1 MWTVRS
7 LAQVDRRPRSG
18 LLTSSDHMS
27 IELFL
32 LLMAIGLAT
41 GTLIGAV
48 GVGGVLLVPALV
60 LLGGLDVHD
69 ATPVATL
76 SFLFTG
82 IAGTAAYSRQR
93 RIDWPTARWL
103 LLFAIPGAVG
113 GASTNVFLSSTSV
126 TVVIAVTLTAA
137 AVRSLRRTPADSNGR
152 TLGLAALAVIGAAV
166 GFGSTLSG
174 TGGPVL
180 LIPVMLLG
188 GAGVKL
194 AVSSSQPIQV
204 PIAIFGAA
212 SFLAYG
218 SLDWQL
224 ALSLG
229 TAQGLGTVVGARISD
244 RLPVEMLLR
253 LVTWALVASAAVFAV
268 KAFTG

>member
-1 MWTVRS
+1 
-7 LAQVDRRPRSG
+7 
-18 LLTSSDHMS
+18 MS

-82 IAGTAAYSRQR
+82 IAGTVAYSRQR

-113 GASTNVFLSSTSV
+113 GASTNVALSSTSV

-137 AVRSLRRTPADSNGR
+137 AVRSLRRAPDSDSNGR
-152 TLGLAALAVIGAAV
+152 TLGLAALAVIGAVV

-194 AVSSSQPIQV
+194 AISSSQPIQV

-229 TAQGLGTVVGARISD
+229 TAQGLGTVLGARISD

>member
-1 MWTVRS
+1 
-7 LAQVDRRPRSG
+7 
-18 LLTSSDHMS
+18 MS

-32 LLMAIGLAT
+32 LLTVIGLAT

-60 LLGGLDVHD
+60 LIGGLDVHD

-82 IAGTAAYSRQR
+82 VVGTVAYARRR
-93 RIDWPTARWL
+93 RIHRPTTKWL
-103 LLFAIPGAVG
+103 LLFAMPGAVA
-113 GASTNVFLSSTSV
+113 GAFTNVALSATAI
-126 TVVIAVTLTAA
+126 TVVIAATLVAA
-137 AVRSLRRTPADSNGR
+137 AVQSPRGASDTDLSGR
-152 TLGLAALAVIGAAV
+152 ALGPAALAVMGLLV

-180 LIPVMLLG
+180 LIPVMLLA
-188 GAGVKL
+188 GAGVEL

-212 SFLAYG
+212 SFLLHG

-229 TAQGLGTVVGARISD
+229 SAQGVGTVVGARVGA
-244 RLPVEMLLR
+244 RLPVEMLRR

-268 KAFTG
+268 KAFAG

>member
-1 MWTVRS
+1 
-7 LAQVDRRPRSG
+7 
-18 LLTSSDHMS
+18 MS

-82 IAGTAAYSRQR
+82 IAGTVAYSRQR

-113 GASTNVFLSSTSV
+113 GASANVALSSTSV
-126 TVVIAVTLTAA
+126 TVVIAITLTAA
-137 AVRSLRRTPADSNGR
+137 AVRSLRGASDSDPNGR
-152 TLGLAALAVIGAAV
+152 TLGLAALAVIGTVV

-188 GAGVKL
+188 GAGVRL

-229 TAQGLGTVVGARISD
+229 TAQGLGTVIGAGISE

>member
-1 MWTVRS
+1 
-7 LAQVDRRPRSG
+7 
-18 LLTSSDHMS
+18 MS

-82 IAGTAAYSRQR
+82 IAGTVAYSRQR

-113 GASTNVFLSSTSV
+113 GASTNVALSSTSV

-137 AVRSLRRTPADSNGR
+137 AVRSLRRAPDSDSSGR
-152 TLGLAALAVIGAAV
+152 TSGPAALAFIGAVV

>member
-1 MWTVRS
+1 
-7 LAQVDRRPRSG
+7 
-18 LLTSSDHMS
+18 MS

-60 LLGGLDVHD
+60 LLGGLDVHE

-82 IAGTAAYSRQR
+82 IAGTMAYSRQR
-93 RIDWPTARWL
+93 RIHWPTTRWL
-103 LLFAIPGAVG
+103 LLFAIPGAVA
-113 GASTNVFLSSTSV
+113 GASTNVALSSTSV

-137 AVRSLRRTPADSNGR
+137 AVRSLRGSPDSDQKR
-152 TLGLAALAVIGAAV
+152 SKLGPAALAVIGAVV

-194 AVSSSQPIQV
+194 AVSSSQPLQV

-229 TAQGLGTVVGARISD
+229 TAQGVGTLVGARISD

-253 LVTWALVASAAVFAV
+253 LVTWALVVSAAVFAV

>member
-1 MWTVRS
+1 
-7 LAQVDRRPRSG
+7 
-18 LLTSSDHMS
+18 MS

-82 IAGTAAYSRQR
+82 IAGTVAYSRQR
-93 RIDWPTARWL
+93 RIDWPIARWL

-113 GASTNVFLSSTSV
+113 GASANVALSSTSV
-126 TVVIAVTLTAA
+126 TVVIAITLTAA
-137 AVRSLRRTPADSNGR
+137 AVRSLRRAPDSDSNGR
-152 TLGLAALAVIGAAV
+152 TLGLAALAVIGAVV

>member
-1 MWTVRS
+1 
-7 LAQVDRRPRSG
+7 
-18 LLTSSDHMS
+18 MS

-48 GVGGVLLVPALV
+48 GVGGVLLVPSLV
-60 LLGGLDVHD
+60 LLGGLDVHE

-82 IAGTAAYSRQR
+82 IAGTVAYSRKG
-93 RIDWPTARWL
+93 RIDWPTTRWL

-113 GASTNVFLSSTSV
+113 GASTNVALSSTSV
-126 TVVIAVTLTAA
+126 TAVIAVTLTAA
-137 AVRSLRRTPADSNGR
+137 AVRSLRGTSDSGPKGSKLGPA
-152 TLGLAALAVIGAAV
+152 TLAVIGAVV

-194 AVSSSQPIQV
+194 AVSSSQPLQV

-229 TAQGLGTVVGARISD
+229 AAQGVGTVVGARISD

-253 LVTWALVASAAVFAV
+253 LVTWALVVSAAVFAV

>member
-1 MWTVRS
+1 
-7 LAQVDRRPRSG
+7 
-18 LLTSSDHMS
+18 MS

-60 LLGGLDVHD
+60 LLGGLDVHE

-82 IAGTAAYSRQR
+82 IAGLAGPVAYPRQG
-93 RIDWPTARWL
+93 RIDWPTTRWL
-103 LLFAIPGAVG
+103 RLFAIPGAVG
-113 GASTNVFLSSTSV
+113 GASTNVALSSTSV

-137 AVRSLRRTPADSNGR
+137 AVRSLRGTSDSGPKGSKLGPA
-152 TLGLAALAVIGAAV
+152 TLAVIGAVV

-194 AVSSSQPIQV
+194 AVSSSQPLQV

-229 TAQGLGTVVGARISD
+229 TAQGVGTVVGARISD

-253 LVTWALVASAAVFAV
+253 LVTWALVVSAAVFAV
-268 KAFTG
+268 KAFAG

>member
-1 MWTVRS
+1 
-7 LAQVDRRPRSG
+7 
-18 LLTSSDHMS
+18 MS
-27 IELFL
+27 IELFV

-82 IAGTAAYSRQR
+82 TAGTVAYSRQR

-113 GASTNVFLSSTSV
+113 GASTNVALSSTSV

-137 AVRSLRRTPADSNGR
+137 AVRSLRRAPGSDSNGR
-152 TLGLAALAVIGAAV
+152 TLGLAALALIGAVV

-212 SFLAYG
+212 SFFAYG

-229 TAQGLGTVVGARISD
+229 AAQGVGTVVGARISD
-244 RLPVEMLLR
+244 RLPGEMLLR
-253 LVTWALVASAAVFAV
+253 LVTWALVVSAAVFAV
-268 KAFTG
+268 KAITG

>member
-1 MWTVRS
+1 
-7 LAQVDRRPRSG
+7 
-18 LLTSSDHMS
+18 MS

-60 LLGGLDVHD
+60 LLGGLDVHE

-82 IAGTAAYSRQR
+82 IAGTLAYARRR
-93 RIDWPTARWL
+93 RIHWPTTRWL
-103 LLFAIPGAVG
+103 LAFAIPGAVA
-113 GASTNVFLSSTSV
+113 GASTNVALSSTSV

-137 AVRSLRRTPADSNGR
+137 AVRALRGTSDTDPNGS
-152 TLGLAALAVIGAAV
+152 TFGPAALAVIGAV
-166 GFGSTLSG
+166 IGFGSTLSG

-229 TAQGLGTVVGARISD
+229 IAQGLGTVVGARISD

-253 LVTWALVASAAVFAV
+253 LVTGALVASAAVFAV
-268 KAFTG
+268 KVITG

>member
-1 MWTVRS
+1 
-7 LAQVDRRPRSG
+7 
-18 LLTSSDHMS
+18 MS

-60 LLGGLDVHD
+60 LLGGLDVHE

-82 IAGTAAYSRQR
+82 IAGTVAYSRQR
-93 RIDWPTARWL
+93 RIDWPTTRWL

-113 GASTNVFLSSTSV
+113 GASTNVALSSTSV

-137 AVRSLRRTPADSNGR
+137 AVRSLQGTSDSGPKGSKLGPA
-152 TLGLAALAVIGAAV
+152 TLAVIGAVV

-194 AVSSSQPIQV
+194 AVSSSQPLQV

-229 TAQGLGTVVGARISD
+229 AAQGVGTVVGARISD
-244 RLPVEMLLR
+244 RLPGEMLLR
-253 LVTWALVASAAVFAV
+253 LVTWSLVASAAVFAV